1 MQFFNN
7 ENEDEMKKKFLTTPI
22 YYVNGKPH
30 LGHAYT
36 TILCDAFKRY
46 YKLYGYDAVM
56 ITGVDEHGQKVYE
69 AAVEKNMTPQA
80 YCDSLI
86 PAFEDL
92 FKKCDVEHDIFF
104 RTTSGSHEK
113 KVQAI
118 LQNLY
123 DKGDIYKDDY
133 EGNYCTPCETF
144 FTEKD
149 LVEGNC
155 PECGRPTTLIKE
167 QNYFFDM
174 AKYAGQYE
182 KFLLEHDDFIY
193 PKFRKNEVLGI
204 LKQGLRPLCISRKK
218 EKMPWGIEIPFD
230 KDFVTYVWFD
240 ALTNYINGIGYME
253 DEKKF
258 NEYWPTTTHLMAKD
272 ILLHHTIYWPTML
285 LAMGLSLPKNILIHG
300 WWMGE
305 GGKKM
310 SKSLG
315 NVIDPNEIIDKY
327 GSSSFRFFVLRDMS
341 LGHDGVFSIDS
352 FLKRH
357 NVELAND
364 FGNLLNRA
372 SHMIVR
378 NFDGKIPAPSKK
390 TEFCDPFINEFK
402 TLLSGIEQLI
412 YDFDL
417 NRALDDIMK
426 MIRNTN
432 KYMEDCA
439 PWQLLKTDKE
449 LCGSVLYNALEA
461 VRLTSLLLSP
471 VIPKKFE
478 ELKDI
483 FKGEIEPELEFGKLT
498 VGREI
503 NKAVSLF
510 PKIEVEAKE
519 QKKPESKAPTAETGI
534 DIADFAKVEIKT
546 GKILSC
552 ENVEGSDKLLKLQI
566 DLGSSDVRQIISGIA
581 KFYKPEDTVG
591 KHVLVAS
598 NLKPAMLMGTESQG
612 MLLSVKA
619 GKELKIVEID
629 KELPL
634 GKKLN

>member
-1 MQFFNN
+1 
-7 ENEDEMKKKFLTTPI
+7 MKKYFTTAI
-22 YYVNGKPH
+22 SYVNGKPH
-30 LGHAYT
+30 LGHAYEA
-36 TILCDAFKRY
+36 ILTDSFTRYNRLFGHDAIM
-46 YKLYGYDAVM
+46 L
-56 ITGVDEHGQKVYE
+56 TGVDEHGKKVYD
-69 AAVEKNMTPQA
+69 AAMEENMEPRA
-80 YCDSLI
+80 YCDKLI
-86 PAFEDL
+86 PEFTNLLKMA
-92 FKKCDVEHDIFF
+92 DVEYFKFF
-104 RTTSGSHEK
+104 RTTDESHK
-113 KVQAI
+113 KNVQTM
-118 LQNLY
+118 LQRLY
-123 DKGDIYKDDY
+123 DKGDIYKDQY
-133 EGNYCTPCETF
+133 EGNYCTTCETF

-149 LVEGNC
+149 LVEGKC
-155 PECGRPTTLIKE
+155 PQCGKETAVIKE
-167 QNYFFDM
+167 ENYFFNM
-174 AKYAGQYE
+174 AKYADEYE
-182 KFLLEHDDFIY
+182 KFLMDNDDFIY

-204 LKQGLRPLCISRKK
+204 LKKGLRPLCISRKK

-240 ALTNYINGIGYME
+240 ALTNYINGIGYLND
-253 DEKKF
+253 DEKF
-258 NEYWPTTTHLMAKD
+258 RSYWKEAVHNIGKD
-272 ILLHHTIYWPTML
+272 ILLHHCIYWPTML
-285 LAMGLSLPKNILIHG
+285 LGMGVPLPKNIVIHG

-305 GGKKM
+305 GGQKM

-315 NVIDPNEIIDKY
+315 NVIDPIELINKY
-327 GSSSFRFFVLRDMS
+327 GSSSFRFYVLREMS
-341 LGHDGVFSIDS
+341 LGHDGVFTKDLFIH
-352 FLKRH
+352 RH
-357 NVELAND
+357 NTELAND

-402 TLLSGIEQLI
+402 TILSGIEQLI
-412 YDFDL
+412 YDFEL

-449 LCGSVLYNALEA
+449 LCGSVLYNSLEA

-483 FKGEIEPELEFGKLT
+483 FKGEIELELEFGKLT
-498 VGREI
+498 VGKEI

-510 PKIEVEAKE
+510 PKIEVGAKE
-519 QKKPESKAPTAETGI
+519 EKKPESKAPTAETGI

-566 DLGSSDVRQIISGIA
+566 DLGNGDVRQIISGIA

-598 NLKPAMLMGTESQG
+598 NLKPAMLMGIESQG
-612 MLLSVKA
+612 MLLSVKV
-619 GKELKIVEID
+619 GKELKVVEID